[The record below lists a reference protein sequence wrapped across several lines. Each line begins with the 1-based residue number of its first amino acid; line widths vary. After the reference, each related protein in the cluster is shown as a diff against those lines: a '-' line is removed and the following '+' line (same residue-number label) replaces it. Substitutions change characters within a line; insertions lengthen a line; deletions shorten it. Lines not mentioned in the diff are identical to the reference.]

1 METDAFKIIIFKCSI
16 SVEMEHCA
24 AAAYALALKK
34 DMSIVRH
41 GKVKHLFSVIHFGL
55 LPFSICVQYL
65 VHETRD
71 MFLQIYHTTDLR
83 LKVYFLGE

>member
-1 METDAFKIIIFKCSI
+1 MHLRLLFLNVPI

-34 DMSIVRH
+34 DLSIVRH

>member
-34 DMSIVRH
+34 DYSIVRH

-55 LPFSICVQYL
+55 LPFPICVQYL
-65 VHETRD
+65 VHTRREICFYRYITQQTLD
-71 MFLQIYHTTDLR
+71 
-83 LKVYFLGE
+83 